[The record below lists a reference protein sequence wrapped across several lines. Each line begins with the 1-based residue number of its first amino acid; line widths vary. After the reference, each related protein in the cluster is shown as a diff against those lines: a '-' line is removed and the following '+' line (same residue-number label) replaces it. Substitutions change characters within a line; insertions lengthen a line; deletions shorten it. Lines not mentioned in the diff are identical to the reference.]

1 VAIKL
6 LFFVM
11 KKLRVCVLF
20 GGRSGEHEVSIVSAS
35 SVMNAL
41 DKSKYEV
48 IPVGIT
54 KSGRWIAGDQ
64 SVQLLKSGIEDTPFY
79 AMLPADPNEQ
89 RLLAS
94 AAGTRE
100 LNQFGEKF
108 DVVFPVLHGP
118 YGEDGTVQGL
128 LELANL
134 PYVGAGVLGSAVCMD
149 KVVQKQLCAQAGVP
163 IVKFLWLHFAD
174 WQRDTKALEAIP
186 ANPQQLCG
194 LTQNEMIAKIE
205 SDLPFPVFV
214 KPSNMGS
221 SVGISKAHDRD
232 ELKRGIEDAAQ
243 YDHKILLEAAVPKA
257 REIEVSVLGNTQP
270 KASIPGEVIPS
281 NEFYDYDAKYVDGA
295 STLIIPAELP
305 DELTTKFRETAIRGF
320 LACNCEG
327 MARVDFLLSRE
338 TNELYLNEIN
348 TIPGFTQIS
357 MYPKLW
363 EATGVSYSQ
372 LLDELIQLAIERHR
386 RKNNLKTSYQPKQ
399 DWFK

>member
-1 VAIKL
+1 
-6 LFFVM
+6 M
-11 KKLRVCVLF
+11 KKLRVCVIF

-41 DKSKYEV
+41 DPTKYEV

-54 KSGRWIAGDQ
+54 KAGRWIAGDQ
-64 SVQLLKSGIEDTPFY
+64 SIQLLKSGIEETPFY

-89 RLLAS
+89 RLLPS
-94 AAGTRE
+94 TTNTAAARE
-100 LNQFGEKF
+100 LEQFREKF

-118 YGEDGTVQGL
+118 YGEDGTMQGL

-149 KVVQKQLCAQAGVP
+149 KIVQKLLCVP
-163 IVKFLWLHFAD
+163 ANVPVVKFLWLRYED
-174 WQRDTKALEAIP
+174 WQRNQAESHVMA
-186 ANPQQLCG
+186 ANPQQLSG
-194 LTQNEMIAKIE
+194 LAQNEMIARID
-205 SDLPFPVFV
+205 SDLHFPVFV
-214 KPSNMGS
+214 KPANMGS
-221 SVGISKAHDRD
+221 SVGISKAHDRA
-232 ELKRGIEDAAQ
+232 ELIRGIADAAQ
-243 YDHKILLEAAVPKA
+243 YDERILFEAAVPNA
-257 REIEVSVLGNTQP
+257 REIEVSVLGNAQP
-270 KASIPGEVIPS
+270 KASIPGEVVPS

-295 STLIIPAELP
+295 STLIIPAELSA
-305 DELTTKFRETAIRGF
+305 DLAEKIRATAIRGF

-363 EATGVSYSQ
+363 EASGVSYAQ

-399 DWFK
+399 DWYK

>member
-1 VAIKL
+1 
-6 LFFVM
+6 M
-11 KKLRVCVLF
+11 KKLRVCVIF

-54 KSGRWIAGDQ
+54 KSGRWIAGDK
-64 SVQLLKSGIEDTPFY
+64 SIQLLKSGIEDTPFY

-89 RLLAS
+89 RLLPATTNTVD
-94 AAGTRE
+94 ARE
-100 LNQFGEKF
+100 LATLREKF

-118 YGEDGTVQGL
+118 YGEDGTMQGL

-163 IVKFLWLHFAD
+163 VVKFLWLHFAD
-174 WQRDTKALEAIP
+174 WQRDKKAPEAIP

-205 SDLPFPVFV
+205 TDLRFPVFV

-305 DELTTKFRETAIRGF
+305 DELTAKFRETAIRGF

-327 MARVDFLLSRE
+327 MARVDFLLSRQ

-363 EATGVSYSQ
+363 EASGVSYSQ

-399 DWFK
+399 DWYK

>member
-1 VAIKL
+1 MPKT
-6 LFFVM
+6 
-11 KKLRVCVLF
+11 RVCVIF
-20 GGRSGEHEVSIVSAS
+20 GGRSGEHEVSIVSAT

-54 KSGRWIAGDQ
+54 KSGRWIAGTN
-64 SVQLLKSGIEDTPFY
+64 SIQLLKSGIEDTPFY

-89 RLLAS
+89 RLLPATTNS
-94 AAGTRE
+94 VDAKA
-100 LNQFGEKF
+100 LDSLVEKF

-149 KVVQKQLCAQAGVP
+149 KVVQKQLCLQAGVP
-163 IVKFLWLHFAD
+163 VVKFLWMYYGD
-174 WQRDTKALEAIP
+174 WQRAGTKQNNPAVP
-186 ANPQQLCG
+186 ANPQQIRSLSQ
-194 LTQNEMIAKIE
+194 TEIISKIE
-205 SDLPFPVFV
+205 FELGLPVFV

-221 SVGISKAHDRD
+221 SVGITKAHGRN
-232 ELKRGIEDAAQ
+232 ELIQAIEDAAQ
-243 YDHKILLEAAVPKA
+243 YDHKILIEMAAPEA

-270 KASIPGEVIPS
+270 KASVPGEVIPS

-305 DELTTKFRETAIRGF
+305 AELANSIRETAIRGF
-320 LACNCEG
+320 LACSCEG
-327 MARVDFLLSRE
+327 MARVDFLLERQSNRF
-338 TNELYLNEIN
+338 YLNEIN

-363 EATGVSYSQ
+363 EASGLSYSQ
-372 LLDELIQLAIERHR
+372 LLDELIQLAIERHQ
-386 RKNNLKTSYQPKQ
+386 RKNSLKTSYQPKR
-399 DWFK
+399 DWYK

>member
-1 VAIKL
+1 
-6 LFFVM
+6 M
-11 KKLRVCVLF
+11 KKLRVCVVF
-20 GGRSGEHEVSIVSAS
+20 GGRSGEHEVSIVSAT
-35 SVMNAL
+35 SVMKAL
-41 DKSKYEV
+41 DQSKYEV

-89 RLLAS
+89 RLLPSTTNTAN
-94 AAGTRE
+94 TRE
-100 LNQFGEKF
+100 MASLREKF
-108 DVVFPVLHGP
+108 DVIFPVLHGP
-118 YGEDGTVQGL
+118 YGEDGTMQGL

-149 KVVQKQLCAQAGVP
+149 KIVQKLLCMPANVP
-163 IVKFLWLHFAD
+163 VVKFLWLRHED
-174 WQRDTKALEAIP
+174 WQRNKTESQVFA

-194 LTQNEMIAKIE
+194 VAQNEMIARIE
-205 SDLPFPVFV
+205 TELHFPVFV
-214 KPSNMGS
+214 KPANMGS
-221 SVGISKAHDRD
+221 SVGISKARDRN
-232 ELKRGIEDAAQ
+232 ELRQGIADAAQ
-243 YDHKILLEAAVPKA
+243 YDQKILFEAAVPNA
-257 REIEVSVLGNTQP
+257 REIEVSVLGNIQP
-270 KASIPGEVIPS
+270 KASIPGEIVPS

-295 STLIIPAELP
+295 STLIIPAELSP
-305 DELTTKFRETAIRGF
+305 ELAQTIRETAIRGF

-327 MARVDFLLSRE
+327 MARVDFLLNRE
-338 TNELYLNEIN
+338 TNALYLNEIN

-363 EATGVSYSQ
+363 EASGVSYSQ

-399 DWFK
+399 EWYK

>member
-1 VAIKL
+1 
-6 LFFVM
+6 M
-11 KKLRVCVLF
+11 F
-20 GGRSGEHEVSIVSAS
+20 GGRSGEHEVSIVSAT

-41 DKSKYEV
+41 DKSKYEIV
-48 IPVGIT
+48 PVGIT
-54 KSGRWIAGDQ
+54 KSGRWIAGNN

-89 RLLAS
+89 RLVPSTTNAMEARAMDSL
-94 AAGTRE
+94 
-100 LNQFGEKF
+100 GEKF

-118 YGEDGTVQGL
+118 YGEDGAVQGL

-149 KVVQKQLCAQAGVP
+149 KVVQKFLCLQAGVP
-163 IVKFLWLHFAD
+163 VVDFLWVRYED
-174 WQRDTKALEAIP
+174 WQYNQTNSQSIP

-194 LTQNEMIAKIE
+194 LTQKEMLAKIE
-205 SDLPFPVFV
+205 AELRFPLFV
-214 KPSNMGS
+214 KPANMGS
-221 SVGISKAHDRD
+221 SVGISKAHNRD
-232 ELKRGIEDAAQ
+232 ELIRGIDEAAQ
-243 YDHKILLEAAVPKA
+243 YDEKILLEVAVPEA

-270 KASIPGEVIPS
+270 KASLPGEVVPS

-295 STLIIPAELP
+295 STLIIPAELSAGLT
-305 DELTTKFRETAIRGF
+305 ELTRETAIRGF

-327 MARVDFLLSRE
+327 MARVDFLLNRK

-363 EATGVSYSQ
+363 EASGMSYSQ

-399 DWFK
+399 DWYK